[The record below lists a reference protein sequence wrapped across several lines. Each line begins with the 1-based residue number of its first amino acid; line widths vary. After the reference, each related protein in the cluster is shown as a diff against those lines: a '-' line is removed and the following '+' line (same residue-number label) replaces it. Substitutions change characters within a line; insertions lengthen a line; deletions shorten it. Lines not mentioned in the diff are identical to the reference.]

1 MVEVPIDHGLRWA
14 KLDLHISLD
23 GRGDQTARIYR
34 QVRDA
39 ILDGRL
45 RAGER
50 VPPSR
55 ELARGLAVSRNT
67 VAAAYDRLVGDGF
80 LEGRAGAGTFVAM
93 PRPAGGSRRAPVG
106 ALRPAPRWAALAG
119 ELARVPPVQ
128 AARYDLRAGHPD
140 GTLFPLATWRRLL
153 ARSLSASPDYGDPAG
168 LAALRA
174 AVARSAGLS
183 RSVRAAP
190 EDVIV
195 TSGAQQGLD
204 LVGRVLLEPGAVVA
218 VEDPGYRPA
227 RLAFEA
233 LGARVVPVPVDGSG
247 LVVEALPRSA
257 RLVYVTP
264 SHQYPLGTPMS
275 LPRRAAL
282 LAWAQRHGAAIVED
296 DYDSEFRY
304 SDRPLEPLQS
314 LDRAGRV
321 VYVGSFAKTL
331 LPALRLGFLVAP
343 ASLRPALVAAKRLAD
358 WHVEPAA
365 QAALAEFIDD
375 GLLRRHVRSVT
386 RVYATRHD
394 LVTAAA
400 RGVLADRFTLV
411 PSSAGLHVTLL
422 AAPHV
427 DVAALVARLRD
438 AGVAVERLAGFY
450 AAPAPAP
457 AAERPDGLVVGYGMV
472 STADLP
478 AALELLD
485 RVSRPTG

>member
-1 MVEVPIDHGLRWA
+1 
-14 KLDLHISLD
+14 LDLHISLG
-23 GRGDQTARIYR
+23 GRGDQADRIYR

-55 ELARGLAVSRNT
+55 ELARQLAVSRNT

-80 LEGRAGAGTFVAM
+80 LQGRAGAGTFVAM
-93 PRPAGGSRRAPVG
+93 PRAAGSRRAPVG
-106 ALRPAPRWAALAG
+106 ALQPSPRWAGVAEDLGRRPAV
-119 ELARVPPVQ
+119 E
-128 AARYDLRAGHPD
+128 AARYDQRAGHPD
-140 GTLFPLATWRRLL
+140 GSLFPLATWRRLL
-153 ARSLSASPDYGDPAG
+153 ARSLRAGAEYADPAG

-174 AVARSAGLS
+174 AVARAVGLS
-183 RSVRAAP
+183 RSVRASA

-195 TSGAQQGLD
+195 TNGAQQGLD
-204 LVGRVLLEPGAVVA
+204 LIGRVLIEPGSVVA
-218 VEDPGYRPA
+218 VEEPGYPPA
-227 RLAFEA
+227 RLALTA
-233 LGARVVPVPVDGSG
+233 LGARVVPVPVDGEG
-247 LVVEALPRSA
+247 LVTEALPRSA

-264 SHQYPLGTPMS
+264 SHQYPLGVAMS

-282 LAWAQRHGAAIVED
+282 LEWAQRHGAAIVED

-343 ASLRPALVAAKRLAD
+343 ASLRPALVAAKRLTD
-358 WHVEPAA
+358 WHAEPAA
-365 QAALAEFIDD
+365 QAALAGFIDE
-375 GLLRRHVRSVT
+375 GLLRRHVRTVT

-394 LVTAAA
+394 LVTSAA

-422 AAPHV
+422 AAPDV
-427 DVAALVARLRD
+427 DVPRVVARLRD
-438 AGVAVERLAGFY
+438 AGVAVEPLAGFY
-450 AAPAPAP
+450 AGAAPA
-457 AAERPDGLVVGYGMV
+457 DGLVVGYGMI
-472 STADLP
+472 TAADLP
-478 AALELLD
+478 VALDLLD
-485 RVSRPTG
+485 RASRPTG

>member
-1 MVEVPIDHGLRWA
+1 M
-14 KLDLHISLD
+14 DLHITLG
-23 GRGDQTARIYR
+23 GRGDQAARIYR

-55 ELARGLAVSRNT
+55 ELARDLAVSRNT

-93 PRPAGGSRRAPVG
+93 PPPASGSRRAPVG
-106 ALRPAPRWAALAG
+106 ALRPSPRFALSSASPSVAP
-119 ELARVPPVQ
+119 
-128 AARYDLRAGHPD
+128 ARYDLRAGHPD

-153 ARSLSASPDYGDPAG
+153 TRSLSASPDYGEPAG
-168 LAALRA
+168 LPALRA
-174 AVARSAGLS
+174 AIARSVGLS
-183 RSVRAAP
+183 RSVRASP

-195 TSGAQQGLD
+195 TNGAQQGLD
-204 LVGRVLLEPGAVVA
+204 LVGRVLIEPGTVVA
-218 VEDPGYRPA
+218 VEEPGYPPS
-227 RLAFEA
+227 RLAFES

-264 SHQYPLGTPMS
+264 SHQYPLGVPMTMT
-275 LPRRAAL
+275 RRSAL
-282 LAWAQRHGAAIVED
+282 LGWAERHGAAIVED

-343 ASLRPALVAAKRLAD
+343 ASLRPALVTAKRLAD
-358 WHVEPAA
+358 WHTEPAA
-365 QAALAEFIDD
+365 QAALASFIDD
-375 GLLRRHVRSVT
+375 GQLRRHVRSVT

-400 RGVLADRFTLV
+400 RGVLSDRFTLV
-411 PSSAGLHVTLL
+411 PSSAGLHVTLV

-427 DVAALVARLRD
+427 DVPLVVSRLRD
-438 AGVAVERLAGFY
+438 SDVAVERLAGFFLD
-450 AAPAPAP
+450 APSV
-457 AAERPDGLVVGYGMV
+457 DGLVVGYGMIG
-472 STADLP
+472 ADDLP
-478 AALELLD
+478 VALDLLD
-485 RVSRPTG
+485 RCSAPSAAPDLRRPTGRQTAGGGSAILDG